1 MAVSCHAPAV
11 SMANGQKM
19 WVLLLDETETV
30 QTICRTKRKHSR
42 QDQIVGFGIMDGKDE
57 VETHALPQDFLQ
69 WLAN

>member
-1 MAVSCHAPAV
+1 MKLKLFRLYA
-11 SMANGQKM
+11 
-19 WVLLLDETETV
+19 E
-30 QTICRTKRKHSR
+30 RSR